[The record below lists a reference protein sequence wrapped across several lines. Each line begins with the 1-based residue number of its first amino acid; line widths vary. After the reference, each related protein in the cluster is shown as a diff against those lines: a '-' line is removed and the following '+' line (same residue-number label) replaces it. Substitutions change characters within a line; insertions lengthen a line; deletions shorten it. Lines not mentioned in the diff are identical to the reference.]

1 MVARVSIFNADR
13 VFHEEVNVYVNIAGI
28 PAKGSLLYLNERD
41 RETLTELITKDHE
54 TAYIW
59 DIYYYGLHSYDMEF
73 DDFKAIP
80 LSEIKEKARLGD
92 YIYICNVGYH
102 WDGYEYILC
111 IDLAT
116 SEDPD
121 Y

>member
-13 VFHEEVNVYVNIAGI
+13 TFHEEVNVYVNIVGI
-28 PAKGSLLYLNERD
+28 PAKGSLLYLNQRD
-41 RETLTELITKDHE
+41 KEKLIELITKDHE
-54 TAYIW
+54 TAYIC

-73 DDFKAIP
+73 DEFKLIP
-80 LSEIKEKARLGD
+80 LSVLKEKSSVDD
-92 YIYICNVGYH
+92 YIYICNVGYN
-102 WDGYEYILC
+102 WDGHEYTLC

-116 SEDPD
+116 SENPE